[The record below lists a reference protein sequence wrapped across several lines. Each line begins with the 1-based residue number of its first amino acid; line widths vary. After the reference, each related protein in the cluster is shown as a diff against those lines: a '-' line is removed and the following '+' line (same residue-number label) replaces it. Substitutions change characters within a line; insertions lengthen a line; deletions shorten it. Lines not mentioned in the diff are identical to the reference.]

1 MLESDDLKLCGI
13 ALFLVLGVLAN
24 LFNLGATLWQ
34 QQGRT
39 VAVIICFISLGN
51 ILLQTSTCVLVASI
65 RAGVLCRP
73 HLPFFF
79 SGVPYIWFISSSV
92 SIWSVAWLNVFCCVK
107 VCRFSWSICRA
118 LKENIS
124 SILNITMVI
133 MFLTSCVMFTPFF
146 GLHFQDQHVNATEMG
161 ACVIRKPLL
170 PAWVDINTYVITF
183 ICFLTL
189 MPSTIMMPTSLSLV
203 VYLCRRRA
211 KTQRSSSAESYLLV
225 CRLTVALFGF
235 TSPLCSSSCSTTSML
250 SSLQGWVQTCS
261 SWACPFIAW
270 LVQHS
275 SPAPTNTWEG
285 SWECCSLEE
294 RGQIQWSLMQRGS
307 RSWFVRLSVV
317 GGICNQ
323 LFLICNMFTVW
334 RNEWEKQILSV
345 SWW

>member
-24 LFNLGATLWQ
+24 LFNLGAMLWQ

-39 VAVIICFISLGN
+39 VAVIIFLISLGN

-79 SGVPYIWFISSSV
+79 SGVLYIWFISSSV
-92 SIWSVAWLNVFCCVK
+92 SIWSVAWLNVFYCVK

-118 LKENIS
+118 LEENIS
-124 SILNITMVI
+124 SILNISMVI
-133 MFLTSCVMFTPFF
+133 MFLTSCMMFTPFF

-161 ACVIRKPLL
+161 TCVIRKPLL

-189 MPSTIMMPTSLSLV
+189 MPSTIMLPTSLSLV
-203 VYLCRRRA
+203 VYLCRRTA

-225 CRLTVALFGF
+225 CRLTVALVWVY
-235 TSPLCSSSCSTTSML
+235 LTTLLIILLYYFHALFASGL
-250 SSLQGWVQTCS
+250 SADLLFLGLSFYCVACAALLTCS
-261 SWACPFIAW
+261 NKHLRGKLRVLLCRGKR
-270 LVQHS
+270 
-275 SPAPTNTWEG
+275 TNTVVINAEG
-285 SWECCSLEE
+285 E
-294 RGQIQWSLMQRGS
+294 
-307 RSWFVRLSVV
+307 
-317 GGICNQ
+317 
-323 LFLICNMFTVW
+323 
-334 RNEWEKQILSV
+334 
-345 SWW
+345 

>member
-24 LFNLGATLWQ
+24 LFNLGAMLWQ

-39 VAVIICFISLGN
+39 VAVIISFISLGN

-79 SGVPYIWFISSSV
+79 SGVLYVWFISSSV
-92 SIWSVAWLNVFCCVK
+92 SIWSVAWLNVFYCVK
-107 VCRFSWSICRA
+107 VCRFPWSICRA
-118 LKENIS
+118 LEENIS
-124 SILNITMVI
+124 SILNMTMVI

-146 GLHFQDQHVNATEMG
+146 GLHFQDKHVNATEMG

-189 MPSTIMMPTSLSLV
+189 MPSTIMLPTSLSLV
-203 VYLCRRRA
+203 VYLCRRTA

-225 CRLTVALFGF
+225 CRLTVALVWVYLTTLLIISLYYFHALFASGLSADVLF
-235 TSPLCSSSCSTTSML
+235 LGLSFYCVACAALLSCSNKHL
-250 SSLQGWVQTCS
+250 RGKLRVFLCRGKR
-261 SWACPFIAW
+261 A
-270 LVQHS
+270 
-275 SPAPTNTWEG
+275 NTMVIHAEG
-285 SWECCSLEE
+285 E
-294 RGQIQWSLMQRGS
+294 
-307 RSWFVRLSVV
+307 
-317 GGICNQ
+317 
-323 LFLICNMFTVW
+323 
-334 RNEWEKQILSV
+334 
-345 SWW
+345 